1 MLAAATR
8 NAIRQ
13 TEFRNDPLARRS
25 DHTRSELS
33 ELIVDATAMIIA
45 NDGLRELTVRKIASK
60 VGYSPGSVYNV
71 FSSLEEL
78 VLRVNARTVRALKL
92 ELANIPATGDVMVD
106 VKHVLSVY
114 MKFQTKNPNL
124 WAANMDYAKRP
135 DFDQPDYYS
144 EELDPLIDSLAEKLA
159 PAFATGSIQDA
170 RYSVH
175 ILWGALSG
183 ILAVPET
190 SKFLQ
195 GQCSDTESMAWNLVE
210 NYILGLMS
218 KAKSDLPPMN
228 IDQSFAHEDL
238 D

>member
-1 MLAAATR
+1 
-8 NAIRQ
+8 
-13 TEFRNDPLARRS
+13 
-25 DHTRSELS
+25 
-33 ELIVDATAMIIA
+33 
-45 NDGLRELTVRKIASK
+45 
-60 VGYSPGSVYNV
+60 
-71 FSSLEEL
+71 
-78 VLRVNARTVRALKL
+78 
-92 ELANIPATGDVMVD
+92 
-106 VKHVLSVY
+106 
-114 MKFQTKNPNL
+114 
-124 WAANMDYAKRP
+124 
-135 DFDQPDYYS
+135 
-144 EELDPLIDSLAEKLA
+144 LA